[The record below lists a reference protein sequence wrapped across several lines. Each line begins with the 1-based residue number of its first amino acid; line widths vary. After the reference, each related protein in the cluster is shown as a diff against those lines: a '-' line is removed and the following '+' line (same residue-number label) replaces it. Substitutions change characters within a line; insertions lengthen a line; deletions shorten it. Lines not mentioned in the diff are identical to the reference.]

1 MRSLPL
7 AFLLAASLAWSA
19 VASPA
24 ARPPAEVPLT
34 ARAPVAS
41 SIAAGHAVARRL
53 CSRCHAIELTG
64 DSPNPESPAF
74 RMLTGQFVPLT
85 LQRRLTEIS
94 ETGHYAMP
102 PMMVHADEV
111 DDLAAYINS
120 FGDAWRGDDRPDTPR

>member
-7 AFLLAASLAWSA
+7 AFLLAAALAWA
-19 VASPA
+19 AAASPA
-24 ARPPAEVPLT
+24 APPPAKSPLS
-34 ARAPVAS
+34 AQPPLAS
-41 SIAAGHAVARRL
+41 SVAAGHAVARRL
-53 CSRCHAIELTG
+53 CSRCHAIEASG

-94 ETGHYAMP
+94 ETGHYDMP
-102 PMMVHADEV
+102 PVSVHADEV

-120 FGDAWRGDDRPDTPR
+120 FGDAWRRDDRPDIPR